1 MSAQNHSV
9 STTTQVAQLLERLTN
24 LSCVKTVEQLHDHNQ
39 YDLRVTVPS
48 HSAKSTLLVKLRSM
62 VTDINVEI
70 VINSPEPFKSDT
82 SPTYN
87 N

>member
-9 STTTQVAQLLERLTN
+9 SATTQVAQLIERLTN
-24 LSCVKTVEQLHDHNQ
+24 LNCVKTVEQLHDQNR
-39 YDLRVTVPS
+39 YDLRVTAPS

-62 VTDINVEI
+62 VTDINIEI
-70 VINSPEPFKSDT
+70 VINSPEPVKSDT